1 MSGDYSRDTFEELRR
16 YAALRMQ
23 QGRVLLDADFN
34 EMVDI
39 LKTRIEK
46 LSLDALGNP
55 GYSLHVS
62 PGALSWYSR
71 QKPPGDCGAVGSA
84 TQRGTLEAPLS
95 RDNRR
100 NQ

>member
-62 PGALSWYSR
+62 PGAFEVSLVPGPQPDLALS
-71 QKPPGDCGAVGSA
+71 PGRVYVDG
-84 TQRGTLEAPLS
+84 
-95 RDNRR
+95 
-100 NQ
+100 